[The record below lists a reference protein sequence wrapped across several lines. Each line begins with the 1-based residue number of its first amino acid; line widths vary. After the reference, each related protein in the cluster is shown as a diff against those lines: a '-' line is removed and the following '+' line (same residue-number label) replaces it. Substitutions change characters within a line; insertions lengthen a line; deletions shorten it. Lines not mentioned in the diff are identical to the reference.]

1 MKRRTSRKLNNKK
14 FVKIDNV
21 FTFDKIL
28 LYLILT
34 LTVLG
39 LIFVADI
46 SAPQAL
52 NFFDDK
58 FYFFKSQI
66 MWAGIGLVAMA
77 VTSII
82 HYTFWKKMAVPL
94 FFVSV
99 FFLLLVLI
107 PGVSL
112 KALGARRW
120 ISIGPINFQPS
131 EILKLTLALYLAK
144 LSESKLKKPIAFF
157 APVAIVCGLI
167 MLQPDLGTTLVVG
180 LIGVTQIFVSGVP
193 ILYFLGTLFTGIIAV
208 ALLII
213 SSPYRR
219 DRLMTFLQV
228 GSDPLGK
235 EYHIRQILLAIGSG
249 GLFGLGI
256 GQSRQKYLFLPEA
269 ATDSIFAAISEEV
282 GFIGAILLISLFIYF
297 VIKGFKI
304 AANAPDQFSKV
315 LAVGITAWIGGQV
328 ILNISSMTALTPLTG
343 IPLPFFSY
351 GGTSLSMI
359 LASCGILL
367 NISKYAKYETKK
379 ITTRR

>member
-1 MKRRTSRKLNNKK
+1 MKRRTSIKLNNKK
-14 FVKIDNV
+14 FVKIDNI

-77 VTSII
+77 ATSLIP
-82 HYTFWKKMAVPL
+82 YTFWKKMAVPL

-120 ISIGPINFQPS
+120 ISIGFINFQPS

-219 DRLMTFLQV
+219 DRLIICRF
-228 GSDPLGK
+228 GS
-235 EYHIRQILLAIGSG
+235 EYLWKRISYKTNFIGNWFWRFIWPRNRAIKAEI
-249 GLFGLGI
+249 FI
-256 GQSRQKYLFLPEA
+256 FARA

-282 GFIGAILLISLFIYF
+282 GFIGALLLISLFIYF

-343 IPLPFFSY
+343 IPLPFFLIRRY
-351 GGTSLSMI
+351 I
-359 LASCGILL
+359 IVDDFGIMRYT
-367 NISKYAKYETKK
+367 IKY
-379 ITTRR
+379 